1 MAVINTSSLNFKE
14 AMQEALASQYDIAIE
29 AVTEI
34 VPAVAKDAVRMLKR
48 NAPKN
53 TGKYAKGWT
62 HKVETGRMRVGA
74 TVYGKTGTYQLAH
87 LLERK
92 HRLRDGRESK
102 EFVHIKPVEEWAIT
116 EATDRLAHEIEMRS
130 ST

>member
-1 MAVINTSSLNFKE
+1 MAVINTSSFNFKE

-87 LLERK
+87 LLEHGHARRGGG
-92 HRLRDGRESK
+92 HTAPI
-102 EFVHIKPVEEWAIT
+102 VHIKPIEEWAIS
-116 EATDRLAHEIEMRS
+116 EVEKRIIEKVEGNA
-130 ST
+130 